1 MLSVCLTLIDDDED
15 KKSFERLVKK
25 YEKKLYNE
33 SFKILRSHELAE
45 EAVWDAFY
53 RIADNFQK
61 IINLPV
67 YKMEAYLII
76 TIKNVSYR
84 LYNNEKKHFENDS
97 HDEVKDVPAA
107 DEFNDYNV
115 ADLSKAISE
124 LEEKYKVAITYFYY
138 YGHNADETA
147 KLMGVSR
154 NAVYKYL
161 RKAEQILFEKLRGDI
176 NE

>member
-1 MLSVCLTLIDDDED
+1 MGSEMCI
-15 KKSFERLVKK
+15 R
-25 YEKKLYNE
+25 
-33 SFKILRSHELAE
+33 
-45 EAVWDAFY
+45 
-53 RIADNFQK
+53 
-61 IINLPV
+61 
-67 YKMEAYLII
+67 
-76 TIKNVSYR
+76 
-84 LYNNEKKHFENDS
+84 DS
-97 HDEVKDVPAA
+97 IPSA

-176 NE
+176 SE